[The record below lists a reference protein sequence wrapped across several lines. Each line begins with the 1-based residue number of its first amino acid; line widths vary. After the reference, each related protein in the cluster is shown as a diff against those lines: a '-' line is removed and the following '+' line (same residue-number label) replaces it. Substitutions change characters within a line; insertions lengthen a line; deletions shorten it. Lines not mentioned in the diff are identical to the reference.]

1 MQNEESHNEYLDN
14 IKEKILILLVQHER
28 LEPAQIS
35 ALLGAGVQLTLFHLE
50 DLKKSSMVMDYPSA
64 ENPASWG
71 IIQDGR
77 AYLVRHDLLS

>member
-35 ALLGAGVQLTLFHLE
+35 TLLGAGVQLTLFHLE
-50 DLKKSSMVMDYPSA
+50 DLKKSNMVMDYPSV
-64 ENPASWG
+64 ESPTSWG
-71 IIQDGR
+71 IIQEGR
-77 AYLVRHDLLS
+77 AYLVHHGLLS